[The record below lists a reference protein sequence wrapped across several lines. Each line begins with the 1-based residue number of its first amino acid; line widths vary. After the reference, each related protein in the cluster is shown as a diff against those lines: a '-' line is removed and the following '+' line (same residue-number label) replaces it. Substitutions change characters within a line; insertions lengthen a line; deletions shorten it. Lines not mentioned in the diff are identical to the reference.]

1 MSEAFLDTNWSAP
14 IIKMAR
20 LALLGSALGVI
31 DTDEYFTAEPAVP
44 SGCAERRFAGARNA
58 PARIG
63 AAIARTTA
71 TPINSLRPRLN
82 VRAGRCDMMLAIRR
96 FKSAPLTPGT
106 QGNGDSTQNSHTF
119 RMLSAYT
126 CRSRPDSTTASSQ
139 ALSRSSTSRLPSHQT
154 AGWNQN
160 SDSTNM
166 WSVAVRL
173 SRRRTW
179 HNSCATMDSVWAS
192 VSCPEI
198 DAGQRRTGRKT
209 PKMPGSI
216 VAAVETI
223 PTLASAGS
231 VCWSCATI
239 AASEPSSSGVAFF
252 AIAEMRYQRATQTAS
267 TTSDPMSQTTRSSGK

>member
-1 MSEAFLDTNWSAP
+1 MSEAFFDTNWSVP
-14 IIKMAR
+14 IIKIAR
-20 LALLGSALGVI
+20 LGLLGSMLGAMV
-31 DTDEYFTAEPAVP
+31 TDEYFGVEAVVDV
-44 SGCAERRFAGARNA
+44 RRSALRFVGTCNA

-106 QGNGDSTQNSHTF
+106 QGSGDSTQNSHTF

-139 ALSRSSTSRLPSHQT
+139 ARSRSSTRRLPSHQT

-160 SDSTNM
+160 SDSTSM

-173 SRRRTW
+173 SRLRT
-179 HNSCATMDSVWAS
+179 
-192 VSCPEI
+192 
-198 DAGQRRTGRKT
+198 
-209 PKMPGSI
+209 
-216 VAAVETI
+216 
-223 PTLASAGS
+223 
-231 VCWSCATI
+231 
-239 AASEPSSSGVAFF
+239 
-252 AIAEMRYQRATQTAS
+252 
-267 TTSDPMSQTTRSSGK
+267 